1 VTGTRPRVLI
11 TTAAALGH
19 FHPLAAVAA
28 NLREQ
33 EVPVMFAS
41 SPGFCRQIEAAG
53 FEAVPCGMDWQSRDL
68 AETWPEFRLVPRHE
82 RNSWINSVLWAR
94 RLPEAMIP
102 DLVRV
107 VEDRAPS
114 VILSGR
120 AELAGPTVGELAGV
134 PYASASAGRVIG
146 LDEFI
151 GETSR
156 GRNDLRRELGLPPD
170 PAGSS
175 LYRNLYLNFIPE
187 MFLPARSAALS
198 TTLDLRPPEFDDP
211 MAGAPAWL
219 LELGPRSVIY
229 VTLGSILG
237 EVRAEAF
244 HALIGA
250 VRGLGYTVVVTV
262 GHNGETSSLAAR
274 FPGVHVTTYIPQ
286 RHVLERAALVVCHGG
301 INTLLGALSHG
312 VPVLVVPTEQS
323 DQRWNAE
330 RCVELGVGLSV
341 GIEAADEPTVRQGA
355 AAVLGSLSS
364 LNAAR
369 ACMHEFRR
377 LPGVEVA
384 VQALL
389 DLAAGRGTA
398 EPGRRTRT

>member
-1 VTGTRPRVLI
+1 MTGTPPRVLI

-19 FHPLAAVAA
+19 FHPLAAIAS

-33 EVPVMFAS
+33 KVPVKFAS
-41 SPGFCRQIEAAG
+41 SPDFCRQIKAAG

-94 RLPEAMIP
+94 CLPEAMIP

-107 VEDRAPS
+107 VADWAPS

-120 AELAGPTVGELAGV
+120 AELAGPTVGELVGV

-151 GETSR
+151 SETSR

-170 PAGSS
+170 PTGSS
-175 LYRNLYLNFIPE
+175 LYRNLYLNFIPKI
-187 MFLPARSAALS
+187 FLPARSAALS

-211 MAGAPAWL
+211 VAGAPEWL

-237 EVRAEAF
+237 EVRTEAF

-250 VRGLGYTVVVTV
+250 VRDLGYTVVVTV
-262 GHNGETSSLAAR
+262 GHRGEAGGLAAR

-286 RHVLERAALVVCHGG
+286 RHILERAALVVCHGG

-323 DQRWNAE
+323 DQRGNAE
-330 RCVELGVGLSV
+330 RCVELGVGLRV
-341 GIEAADEPTVRQGA
+341 DIATADEPTVRQAA
-355 AAVLGSLSS
+355 AAVLGSLSMRPK
-364 LNAAR
+364 L
-369 ACMHEFRR
+369 ACASSDDY
-377 LPGVEVA
+377 P
-384 VQALL
+384 
-389 DLAAGRGTA
+389 
-398 EPGRRTRT
+398 P

>member
-1 VTGTRPRVLI
+1 MTDVHPRVLI

-19 FHPLAAVAA
+19 FHPLAAVAS

-33 EVPVMFAS
+33 DVPVRFAS
-41 SPGFCRQIEAAG
+41 SPDFCRQIEAAG

-68 AETWPEFRLVPRHE
+68 AETWPEFGLVPRHE

-102 DLVRV
+102 ELVRV
-107 VEDRAPS
+107 VEGWAPS

-120 AELAGPTVGELAGV
+120 AELAGPIVGELAGV

-156 GRNDLRRELGLPPD
+156 GRNDLRRALGLPPD
-170 PAGSS
+170 PTGAL

-211 MAGAPAWL
+211 VAGAPDWL

-237 EVRAEAF
+237 EVRADAF

-250 VRGLGYTVVVTV
+250 VRDLGYTVVVTV

-274 FPGVHVTTYIPQ
+274 FPGVHVATYIPQ
-286 RHVLERAALVVCHGG
+286 RHILKRAALVVCHGG
-301 INTLLGALSHG
+301 INTLLGALTHG

-323 DQRWNAE
+323 DQRWNAA
-330 RCVELGVGLSV
+330 RCVDLGVGLSV
-341 GIEAADEPTVRQGA
+341 DIETADAPTVREA
-355 AAVLGSLSS
+355 AADVLGSPSS
-364 LNAAR
+364 LNTAR

-377 LPGVEVA
+377 LPTVEVA
-384 VQALL
+384 VRALL
-389 DLAAGRGTA
+389 DLAAGKDA
-398 EPGRRTRT
+398 VALERRIRP